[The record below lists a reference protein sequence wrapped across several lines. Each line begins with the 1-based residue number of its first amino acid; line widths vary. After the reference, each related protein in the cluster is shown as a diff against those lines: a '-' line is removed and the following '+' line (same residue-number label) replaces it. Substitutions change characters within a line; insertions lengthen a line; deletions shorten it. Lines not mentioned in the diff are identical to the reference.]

1 MPPYMYQPI
10 YSIYYIC
17 TPLVYYIYTL
27 NIFFLFIIY
36 LPLHACLK
44 LFVSDCWRQT
54 YDYYEFYAGVGNIT
68 RQARPCGYKAL
79 RFDILDNK
87 KPTDRKSN
95 FMDLASPSGWALL
108 VGKVHISP
116 KPQRKWWGVAVI
128 CFIKTGAQ
136 I

>member
-1 MPPYMYQPI
+1 
-10 YSIYYIC
+10 
-17 TPLVYYIYTL
+17 
-27 NIFFLFIIY
+27 
-36 LPLHACLK
+36 
-44 LFVSDCWRQT
+44 
-54 YDYYEFYAGVGNIT
+54 VGNIT